1 MLAHLHHSNTSPTAV
16 ICESLERF
24 GGAPARGEP
33 DPRAV
38 WDETEALTG
47 LDNVLDIIVDEI
59 APDGTQF
66 ADERESLLWGFV
78 NTLHMQA
85 RRLDRAV
92 DKLSPKLKDLQA
104 AQDGTEINAWELERT
119 IERARHL
126 GDRRDAFERL
136 RNSAAERYR
145 DDTGHTWRPRTG
157 SHTSRTS
164 KLTSAAIDA
173 RDFLRAREQSKTQ
186 AHLPEGTLVA
196 VAGSGDV
203 EDAGPI
209 HFALDRVR
217 TKYPDMVLVHGGGP
231 GAEKIAARWAEARGV
246 HQVVCKPDWTA
257 HGRAAPFRRND
268 QLLNL
273 LPKGVIGF
281 PGSGIS
287 ENLLDKAVQLGI
299 PVQRVRL
306 S

>member
-1 MLAHLHHSNTSPTAV
+1 MLTHAQHASPTAV
-16 ICESLERF
+16 ICENLEYF
-24 GGAPARGEP
+24 GGGPNRGEP

-38 WDETEALTG
+38 WDENEALQG
-47 LDNVLDIIVDEI
+47 LNDVLDLIVEEI

-66 ADERESLLWGFV
+66 ADERENLLWGFV

-85 RRLDRAV
+85 KRLDRAV
-92 DKLSPKLKDLQA
+92 DKLGPKLKDLQA

-119 IERARHL
+119 IERAQNL

-136 RNSAAERYR
+136 RDRAAERYLR
-145 DDTGHTWRPRTG
+145 DSGNTWRPRNG
-157 SHTSRTS
+157 SHTSRTGQ
-164 KLTSAAIDA
+164 LTSAAIDA
-173 RDFLRAREQSKTQ
+173 RDFLRAREHSKTQ
-186 AHLPEGTLVA
+186 AHLPQGTLVA

-217 TKYPDMVLVHGGGP
+217 AKYPDMVLVHGGGP

-246 HQVVCKPDWTA
+246 HQVVCKPDWNA

-268 QLLNL
+268 QLLRL
-273 LPKGVIGF
+273 LPKGVVGF

-287 ENLLDKAVQLGI
+287 ENLLDKAIQLGI
-299 PVQRVRL
+299 PVQRVSL